1 MKAKYLCTLLCFA
14 WAGVLLAQ
22 TKFSGKIPAAQD
34 LQPAPYLKTTALP
47 SEQYL
52 PEPENPSPIVNPAVS
67 YRDDEVVAI
76 TTWDAQSYGC
86 MPSRIFANDEGN
98 PVATW
103 IYATDLGGAAGTF
116 AERGTGYNVREG
128 GSWPLVSSRIEAI
141 RTGFPAAARLSD
153 GTEIAVAHYTPSH
166 PYKIHVSRKGPGET
180 TWTESDLENP
190 AGVGC
195 LWPRVAVGGQ
205 NGKTVHVIAIS
216 TPTANGGALYQGVV
230 NGQLFYWRS
239 TDGGLTW
246 DKKQTV
252 IPGLDSS
259 KIKTLA
265 ADSYTID
272 VNGETVG
279 VAIFP
284 DWNDLLFFKSYDN
297 GDSWEQTT
305 VVDFPDALENYAGAD
320 GDSYTID
327 DIGYIDPNTPDTAH
341 LAVFSSDGFGSLLID
356 DGAQAHIWFGR
367 MYYIDTD
374 PAANTFYYPGMNG
387 LCYWNETYG
396 PDAVSI
402 ITGALDYNGD
412 TALTITG
419 GAAAIGPYYNSLS
432 SFATTGIDENG
443 VIYLVYSAFHES
455 YRSDWGA
462 EKDQYYRHLYAMKTT
477 DYGTTWSDPYEL
489 TATPYI
495 AEEFIPFIESVWPAI
510 PRRISG
516 DKLWVLYQQDGIP
529 GTERWGANHAAS
541 ENSINWFEV
550 PTDDIPAFVGAFD
563 PPSADPAFDLA
574 LSPNPASSSV
584 LLSATFDGSAPAQ
597 VEVFD
602 LMGNLVQQYRL
613 PQNGTGR
620 QALTLPVQH
629 LQAGTYAV
637 RVTQGGRFGI
647 TKLLKI

>member
-1 MKAKYLCTLLCFA
+1 MKAKYLYTLLCFA
-14 WAGVLLAQ
+14 WAGALMAQ
-22 TKFSGKIPAAQD
+22 VKFSGKVPVTQN
-34 LQPAPYLKTTALP
+34 LQPATYLKTTALP
-47 SEQYL
+47 QEQYL
-52 PEPENPSPIVNPAVS
+52 PEPENPSPVVNPAVS

-86 MPSRIFANDEGN
+86 MPSRIYANDEGN

-103 IYATDLGGAAGTF
+103 IYATDLGGTAGTF
-116 AERGTGYNVREG
+116 TERGTGYNVREG
-128 GSWPLVSSRIEAI
+128 GSWPTVSSRIEAV

-153 GTEIAVAHYTPSH
+153 GTEIVVAHYTPSH
-166 PYKIHVSRKGPGET
+166 PYKIHVSRRGPGET
-180 TWTESDLENP
+180 TWTESDLENA
-190 AGVGC
+190 AGAGC

-205 NGKTVHVIAIS
+205 DGKTVHVIAIS

-259 KIKTLA
+259 KITTLA

-320 GDSYTID
+320 GDSYTFD
-327 DIGYIDPNTPDTAH
+327 DIGYYDPNAPDS

-367 MYYIDTD
+367 MYYIDND

-396 PDAVSI
+396 PDVISI
-402 ITGALDYNGD
+402 ITGALDYDGD
-412 TALTITG
+412 TALSITG
-419 GAAAIGPYYNSLS
+419 GNAAIGPYYNSLS

-443 VIYLVYSAFHES
+443 VIYLVYSALHELF
-455 YRSDWGA
+455 RSDWGA
-462 EKDQYYRHLYAMKTT
+462 EKDQYYRHLYAMKST
-477 DYGTTWSDPYEL
+477 DYGETWSEPYEL
-489 TATPYI
+489 TAAPYI

-516 DKLWVLYQQDGIP
+516 DNLWVLYQQDGIP
-529 GTERWGANHAAS
+529 GTERWGANHTAS

-550 PTDDIPAFVGAFD
+550 PTDDIPAFVGAFN
-563 PPSADPAFDLA
+563 PPGADPAFDLS

-584 LLSATFDGSAPAQ
+584 QLSATFDGSTPAL

-620 QALTLPVQH
+620 QTLTLPVQQLH
-629 LQAGTYAV
+629 AGTYAV

-647 TKLLKI
+647 AKLLKI